1 MSTARGPI
9 IVLGIGNVLLRDDGV
24 GVHLVREIERLAAG
38 ADRVLP
44 RDTTLVDGG
53 TLGVDL
59 LPHIAGARAL
69 LLLDAA
75 LVGGAPGDVAVLR
88 GRALRA
94 PARLGVARGIRP
106 GGVDDLLAAAR
117 LADLLPAAVS
127 LVGVEPG
134 EIAAGLD
141 LTTAVRAALPDA
153 LAAAID
159 ELWHLDRMA
168 AESTPTQRGLG
179 HVAAGSAA

>member
-1 MSTARGPI
+1 MSRGTGPLM
-9 IVLGIGNVLLRDDGV
+9 VLGIGNVLLRDDGV
-24 GVHLVREIERLAAG
+24 GVHVVRELEREVERGDAL
-38 ADRVLP
+38 LP
-44 RDTTLVDGG
+44 PHTQLVDGG
-53 TLGVDL
+53 TLGLNL
-59 LPHIAGARAL
+59 LSLIAGARAV

-75 LVGGAPGDVAVLR
+75 FLGGAHGDVTVLR
-88 GRALRA
+88 DDALRA
-94 PARLGVARGIRP
+94 RSGGARAVLPAGI
-106 GGVDDLLAAAR
+106 DDLLAAAR

-153 LAAAID
+153 RAAAID